1 MIRIKSCTI
10 CRLGKKEY
18 IKTIQILT
26 GREMFEE
33 ELLLIIE
40 TSELPAEINPCTKD
54 GLEITTYRGGF
65 EY

>member
-10 CRLGKKEY
+10 CRIGKKKY

-33 ELLLIIE
+33 ELSLIIE
-40 TSELPAEINPCTKD
+40 TSEIAAEINPVTKD
-54 GLEITTYRGGF
+54 GFEITTYRGGVEF
-65 EY
+65 